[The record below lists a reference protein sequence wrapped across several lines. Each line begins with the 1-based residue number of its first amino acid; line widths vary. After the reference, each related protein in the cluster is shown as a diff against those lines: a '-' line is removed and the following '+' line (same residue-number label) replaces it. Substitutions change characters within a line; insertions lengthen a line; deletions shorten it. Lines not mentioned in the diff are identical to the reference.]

1 MVLVDTNSYM
11 RAEVWCRK
19 VEVLIYACSGQILT
33 LVKTATHVPQHQKHL
48 KWKTNSTYQLD
59 HCGSR
64 EKASGLTPSSHL
76 TQGRSLIYATASS
89 FSDPH
94 STWGPSLTSAT
105 ARPLSDYIYL
115 GSFTWIF
122 NSGGTISLVGGP
134 DLHSKGP
141 PRILLPPR
149 WI

>member
-1 MVLVDTNSYM
+1 MVLVDTNSYR

-64 EKASGLTPSSHL
+64 EPYPEFTLDSRSLSDIRNCQFLLRLTLDLRSFSNIRNCQTPLWLYLFGIIHLDIQLGRNHL
-76 TQGRSLIYATASS
+76 TSWRPRPPQQKPSADSPASTL
-89 FSDPH
+89 DIAQ
-94 STWGPSLTSAT
+94 W
-105 ARPLSDYIYL
+105 
-115 GSFTWIF
+115 
-122 NSGGTISLVGGP
+122 
-134 DLHSKGP
+134 
-141 PRILLPPR
+141 
-149 WI
+149 